1 MRFFV
6 IACALIAAACVP
18 NDQAARCDLVAT
30 HELAFTAP
38 DAVDTITA
46 QTIGPSCDK
55 AIGLYVIRDTQG
67 YPLWSWSAP
76 LTHRFG
82 EVFEAEDTEH
92 VQNFVDRWAQA
103 SLSTTQTAPAFN
115 ALAQGASTLDQ
126 LTYED
131 IRARD
136 LPMLCHFSGTGT
148 EVCIFWEPAAGGAG
162 LLLER
167 DVVEEAQ

>member
-1 MRFFV
+1 MRCFIV
-6 IACALIAAACVP
+6 ACALIVAACTP
-18 NDQAARCDLVAT
+18 GAETARCDLSAT
-30 HELAFTAP
+30 HQLAFTTA
-38 DAVDTITA
+38 DAQDVITA
-46 QTIGPSCDK
+46 QTIGPTCDK
-55 AIGLYVIRDTQG
+55 AIGLYVIRDSEG
-67 YPLWSWSAP
+67 FPIWSWSAP
-76 LTHRFG
+76 VAHRFG
-82 EVFEAEDTEH
+82 AVFEAEDTEH

-103 SLSTTQTAPAFN
+103 SLSTTQAAPAFD
-115 ALAQGASTLDQ
+115 ALAQGQSTLDQ

>member
-1 MRFFV
+1 MRFLLV
-6 IACALIAAACVP
+6 ACALSVAACIP
-18 NDQAARCDLVAT
+18 RAESARCDVSAT
-30 HELAFTAP
+30 FEVAFTAP

-46 QTIGPSCDK
+46 ETIGPACDK
-55 AIGLYVIRDTQG
+55 AIGLYVIRDSEG
-67 YPLWSWSAP
+67 VPLWSWSAP
-76 LTHRFG
+76 LMHRFG
-82 EVFEAEDTEH
+82 DVFEGEDTEH

-103 SLSTTQTAPAFN
+103 SLSSTQSAPAFD

-136 LPMLCHFSGTGT
+136 LPMLCHYSGTGT
-148 EVCIFWEPAAGGAG
+148 EICIFWEPAAGGAG

-167 DVVEEAQ
+167 DAVEEAP